1 MGFYDAPDGQMIAN
15 CYVGRVSN
23 VAQRQ
28 RCYKTAGAHIRGSAT
43 TNGSCLE
50 ARQVMTPGPGPI
62 SVSASITQSFPQ
74 DITAAK
80 TASAV

>member
-23 VAQRQ
+23 VASDNVAAIQLEH
-28 RCYKTAGAHIRGSAT
+28 TRGLAAA
-43 TNGSCLE
+43 NGSCLE
-50 ARQVMTPGPGPI
+50 ARRVKDARPGSYI
-62 SVSASITQSFPQ
+62 CQCLNYQSFPQ
-74 DITAAK
+74 GITAAK